1 MAKKEQQLKVSF
13 TYDRL
18 WEQKLSQVYHLL
30 VPANSSQLDVLT
42 EPSSYELI
50 EQTSVYENSSDIYQS
65 VIGAAEGE

>member
-30 VPANSSQLDVLT
+30 VPANSSQLDVFS
-42 EPSSYELI
+42 EPSPYELI
-50 EQTSVYENSSDIYQS
+50 EQTSAYENSSHIYQG
-65 VIGAAEGE
+65 VLGPAEGK

>member
-30 VPANSSQLDVLT
+30 VPAGQPVVFT
-42 EPSSYELI
+42 EQSSYELI
-50 EQTSVYENSSDIYQS
+50 EQTSVYENSSHIYES
-65 VIGAAEGE
+65 VIGPAEGE

>member
-30 VPANSSQLDVLT
+30 VPANPSQLDVVT

-65 VIGAAEGE
+65 VIRAAEGE